1 MDVLFGILILLALF
15 VVRFGLPILILMFIS
30 SRQRPAIENGN
41 LNVNF
46 RQ

>member
-1 MDVLFGILILLALF
+1 MDVFFGILILLALF

-41 LNVNF
+41 LNISF